1 MAGLVEKDLRLLLQ
15 RKQIMGAFLAL
26 AVMLGYT
33 TEGTFI
39 LGYLPILVLILT
51 VSTISYDE
59 LDQGFTFLFTLP
71 IDTKAYVTEKY
82 IFCGIAGILSW
93 IISIVIYSVS
103 GIMRGESVD
112 LLSEMPMLFSFLAI
126 ITFMMAFIIPI
137 QIRFGANGS
146 RMIIMVIFGVALIL
160 VFVLKKLLGEE
171 KLVAMQHTFENISN
185 TGFAII
191 VILGVVLSLI
201 ISYICSFRAL
211 KKKSL

>member
-15 RKQIMGAFLAL
+15 RKQIMVAFLAL

-126 ITFMMAFIIPI
+126 ITFMMAF
-137 QIRFGANGS
+137 GANGS